1 MSLPKRIG
9 IIVAVGLFVLAAAVV
24 VVFAIGK
31 PTTTPVSPEAAAPAE
46 VASLETAGEAG
57 SDPLAV
63 EIPGCVCHSDDPQV
77 VEAHATYR
85 MSECFDCHQGGMP
98 EMGQ

>member
-63 EIPGCVCHSDDPQV
+63 RTMFRQLGFWPTGPDTFTAPPTESS
-77 VEAHATYR
+77 T
-85 MSECFDCHQGGMP
+85 S
-98 EMGQ
+98 